1 MTLQINAENVMVDIV
16 YLMEDVFRLIYCQLH
31 HQHQSGY
38 QQLAQLAQLGLQ
50 QQLGQQQLDQQQL
63 AQLLD
68 QQLLGQQQLAQ
79 LLDQQGLLDQVAS
92 FKYLNKGR

>member
-68 QQLLGQQQLAQ
+68 QQ
-79 LLDQQGLLDQVAS
+79 GLLDQVAS